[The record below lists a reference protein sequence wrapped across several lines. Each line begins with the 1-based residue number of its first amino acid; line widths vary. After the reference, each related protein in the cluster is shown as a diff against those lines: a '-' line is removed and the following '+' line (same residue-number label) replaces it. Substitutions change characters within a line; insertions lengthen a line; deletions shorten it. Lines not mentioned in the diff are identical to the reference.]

1 MQPRALARDFALE
14 AAKSSPLIAYWSA
27 KIGGLTIAD
36 WAALATLAYTL
47 LLILDKLRGWG
58 LFRWLNGVLGRP

>member
-1 MQPRALARDFALE
+1 MQPRYLARDIALE

-36 WAALATLAYTL
+36 WAALATLAYTF
-47 LLILDKLRGWG
+47 LLIVDKLRGWG
-58 LFRWLNGVLGRP
+58 LLRWLHGVFGRP